1 MFQQQ
6 CNASICKCLEVNLNI
21 QRINF
26 LNKIK
31 IVSSSMYTEQKYKHS
46 HNLFSNNLSI
56 GKYFNQ
62 RINHLG
68 LPYYSSSRKITNK
81 LMLTI

>member
-31 IVSSSMYTEQKYKHS
+31 IVSSSMYTEQKYKHAP
-46 HNLFSNNLSI
+46 I
-56 GKYFNQ
+56 IYFQIIDQSGN
-62 RINHLG
+62 ISTKEL
-68 LPYYSSSRKITNK
+68 I
-81 LMLTI
+81 M